1 MTDIESSYD
10 ACHPIST
17 WIDVGTVVVKTSKNR
32 GEPTTAHL
40 EDGLNNYNRVDT
52 VELYLDKPR
61 ASMRRLVLRSC
72 ANCRDSPKCI
82 TLPLPWILV
91 ILVCDLGELARKT
104 L

>member
-1 MTDIESSYD
+1 MTDIESSH
-10 ACHPIST
+10 AIPISA
-17 WIDVGTVVVKTSKNR
+17 WIDVLVGTVVVKTSKNR